1 MLTQLMSGYTPQIT
15 LWISGIPYWD
25 TLNTEGVVTDMHITG
40 NKKPSQCIVCI
51 RGKKVVRLS
60 RTPDER
66 ATKPFEWI
74 HTDISGP
81 RNVESTTGDK
91 NYLITFV
98 CDYSNFITV
107 YPVKSRS
114 QIVEVLEDFLVF
126 ANQLG
131 TVCKIRSDNAAE
143 YLSKQFRE
151 VCTKNSILQQTSAP
165 YCPSQNGTAERSFR
179 TLGNKERCLLEES
192 KLPEGFW
199 PQAAS
204 YAAYLHNRTYCHRI
218 RCTPFELVYGKRPN
232 LAKLMRFGQN
242 VEAYI
247 HKGLRSNKVSP
258 RTKPGRFVGI
268 CKLSSANLVYFQSEN
283 KVRPCAHT
291 IAINDSTGT
300 HGSGVRGHNASQDV
314 YDEPHAAQDSAHG
327 WLTPPRAVTPEV
339 ESPIYNTPGLIE
351 PQGPPYTPL
360 ECEDDPPLM
369 LSQCTCQVMTV
380 YQEVVVVVR

>member
-1 MLTQLMSGYTPQIT
+1 MNALFMPSLNHEGIISSKQCIRQQGAEFKLKGKGSYMLLEGQL
-15 LWISGIPYWD
+15 IPLKDDEELHYVNSVDVRLHTTNNTMDQWHSILGHPD
-25 TLNTEGVVTDMHITG
+25 PKAVARTEGVVTGMHITG

-218 RCTPFELVYGKRPN
+218 RCTPFELAYGKRPN

-291 IAINDSTGT
+291 IAINDSVGT
-300 HGSGVRGHNASQDV
+300 HGSSVRGHNASQD
-314 YDEPHAAQDSAHG
+314 A
-327 WLTPPRAVTPEV
+327 
-339 ESPIYNTPGLIE
+339 
-351 PQGPPYTPL
+351 
-360 ECEDDPPLM
+360 
-369 LSQCTCQVMTV
+369 
-380 YQEVVVVVR
+380 